1 MYPLI
6 KKLILIFALSLMHG
20 QTIASS
26 RVALIIGNSD
36 YQWSPLE
43 NPINDANDMANTLS
57 ALGFDVMIQTDARRV
72 AMHRAI
78 REFGKKLSSAE
89 IGLFYYAG
97 HGVQVG
103 GRNYLVPTDADIRE
117 EDEVAFETIDAAR
130 ILEKM
135 ESAQNP
141 VNIVILD
148 ACRNNPFA
156 SNSRTT
162 SRGLARMDSPVG
174 SLLLYATA
182 PNKTAADG
190 EGRNGVLTGNLIKHL
205 SEPGLALNEI
215 ILRTRVG
222 VMSETNDQQVP
233 WSASSLTRNVVL
245 NQVASLDNSQIAAN
259 LSAST
264 QVTSQATSQPVLQ
277 GSPQGVL
284 SQSEKLMQICN
295 KHYQANRL
303 TAGAG
308 GSALACYQQVLAS
321 DPFNIS
327 ALEGIEN
334 VANKYFLRAENAIK
348 AQRYASAERHLG
360 NLKQVNP
367 EHPGVEDIEY
377 ALKRALFASAAPT
390 TPKPVIAVEKSPV
403 QPLQEPS
410 TENATVVSV
419 VNTPAN
425 GSLATQTTPT
435 TTVAPPTNNAS
446 LPSEPLKL
454 AAAPEKAQS
463 LNSLTQLPQSTIP
476 GLTINGQPSNDNGE
490 SRGSEQ
496 ITLKSAETSSI
507 IKTVVEE
514 ASSVEDESI
523 TSEELE
529 IALAKPVDGK
539 PYQLCPNCMQPASNR
554 GQPCIQHEVLK
565 GEFITANGDFCHT
578 KIGGKCMDVVYK
590 FRLKNVCESAMK
602 VEWAFSTFSG
612 GTLVG
617 RNRIEIGGTREVT
630 CLNKEHDCSGQIRYG
645 WDTASQ

>member
-1 MYPLI
+1 MPHFI
-6 KKLILIFALSLMHG
+6 KYFALVTVLLWNSQAL
-20 QTIASS
+20 ASS

-43 NPINDANDMANTLS
+43 NPKNDAIDMANTLS
-57 ALGFDVMIQTDARRV
+57 ELGFDVTIETDARRV

-135 ESAQNP
+135 ESAKNP

-156 SNSRTT
+156 SNARTT

-190 EGRNGVLTGNLIKHL
+190 EGRNGVLTGNLIRHL
-205 SEPGLALNEI
+205 KEPGLALNEI

-222 VMSETNDQQVP
+222 VMDETNAQQVP

-245 NQVASLDNSQIAAN
+245 NQVASLDNSQITAN
-259 LSAST
+259 FAS
-264 QVTSQATSQPVLQ
+264 SS
-277 GSPQGVL
+277 QGV
-284 SQSEKLMQICN
+284 SNQSEKLMQICN

-303 TAGAG
+303 TSGAG

-321 DPFNIS
+321 DPYNIS

-334 VANKYFLRAENAIK
+334 VANKYFLRAESAIK

-360 NLKQVNP
+360 NLKLVNP
-367 EHPGVEDIEY
+367 EHPGVDDIEY

-390 TPKPVIAVEKSPV
+390 TIEKPVIAVENSPTSQFKESSSQV
-403 QPLQEPS
+403 
-410 TENATVVSV
+410 AAAVSV
-419 VNTPAN
+419 VTKPANESSLPVSTPASTFALS
-425 GSLATQTTPT
+425 GHAEIPG
-435 TTVAPPTNNAS
+435 
-446 LPSEPLKL
+446 SEPLEL
-454 AAAPEKAQS
+454 AATSEQVGNPITLPE
-463 LNSLTQLPQSTIP
+463 LPKSTIP
-476 GLTINGQPSNDNGE
+476 GLTINGQQPSGKSE

-496 ITLKSAETSSI
+496 APENLEASASI
-507 IKTVVEE
+507 IKTVVDETAE
-514 ASSVEDESI
+514 TETSVATNNDSQEVK
-523 TSEELE
+523 L
-529 IALAKPVDGK
+529 ALAKPVDGQ
-539 PYQLCPNCMQPASNR
+539 PYQLCKNCMQPASNS

-565 GEFITANGDFCHT
+565 GEFTPANGSFCHT

-590 FRLKNVCESAMK
+590 FRLKNVCQSAMK
-602 VEWAFSTFSG
+602 VEWAFNTFSG

-617 RNRIEIGGTREVT
+617 KNRIGVGETREVN
-630 CLNKEHDCSGQIRYG
+630 CLNKEDDCSGQIRYG
-645 WDTASQ
+645 WDSVVQ